1 MRILK
6 KIFKRKR
13 EMERIETLGKVF
25 PYSRAEDMAKVFEL
39 GRIHA
44 LSQLRAELY
53 KIFTIV
59 ALVITIGG
67 YFLVQDYFIGKYLSG
82 LCKLDSVIVL
92 KAGFET
98 QLRAPRLSI
107 PFGMSALSMTR
118 QIGDGC
124 LQSGIEFRHVSMLQ
138 GPDNVA

>member
-67 YFLVQDYFIGKYLSG
+67 YFLVIGKYLSG

>member
-1 MRILK
+1 MS
-6 KIFKRKR
+6 
-13 EMERIETLGKVF
+13 TLTPSTTLSDEPICSHTYSMDHLMISQYWGK
-25 PYSRAEDMAKVFEL
+25 SAD
-39 GRIHA
+39 
-44 LSQLRAELY
+44 
-53 KIFTIV
+53 T
-59 ALVITIGG
+59 
-67 YFLVQDYFIGKYLSG
+67 KYLSG

-124 LQSGIEFRHVSMLQ
+124 LQSGIELRHVSMLQ